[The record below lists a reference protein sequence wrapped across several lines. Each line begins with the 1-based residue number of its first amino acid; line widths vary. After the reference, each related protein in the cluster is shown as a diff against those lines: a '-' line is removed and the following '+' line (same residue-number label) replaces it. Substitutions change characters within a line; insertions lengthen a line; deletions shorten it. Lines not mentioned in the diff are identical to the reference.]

1 MNVRLLGS
9 RVVARTKLFTI
20 ERLHLSSPHGG
31 MARDVIRHPGAVA
44 VLVDLGNRTLLM
56 RQYRAPLG
64 RAILEIPA
72 GLPSVDDCGPE
83 ETARRELEEEVGVR
97 AEVLEPLI
105 TINTSPGYSDEE
117 LRVYVASGIVRV
129 PRRPDGVE
137 EHGAELVE
145 MSREEALAAVEAG
158 EITDSKTIVA
168 LLAWDRRR
176 A

>member
-9 RVVARTKLFTI
+9 RVLTRTRLFRI
-20 ERLHLSSPHGG
+20 ERLHLTSPHGA
-31 MARDVIRHPGAVA
+31 MSRDVLRHPGAVA
-44 VLVDLGNRTLLM
+44 VLVDLGGRVLLI

-72 GLPSVDDCGPE
+72 GLPSPDDCGPE

-97 AEVLEPLI
+97 AETLEPLV

-117 LRVYVASGIVRV
+117 LRVYLAGGIVRV
-129 PRRPDGVE
+129 PRRPDGAE

-145 MSREEALAAVEAG
+145 MSREEALAAVEAA